1 MNLKLAD
8 NWHKWRYTSY
18 TSGISLTQCDNS
30 ESDKFVTY
38 FLHLGT
44 IVLYQDRFWA
54 AKLMHMMT
62 T

>member
-30 ESDKFVTY
+30 ESDIFVTY
-38 FLHLGT
+38 IFYT
-44 IVLYQDRFWA
+44 WA
-54 AKLMHMMT
+54 PLFSTKIDFEQQN
-62 T
+62 